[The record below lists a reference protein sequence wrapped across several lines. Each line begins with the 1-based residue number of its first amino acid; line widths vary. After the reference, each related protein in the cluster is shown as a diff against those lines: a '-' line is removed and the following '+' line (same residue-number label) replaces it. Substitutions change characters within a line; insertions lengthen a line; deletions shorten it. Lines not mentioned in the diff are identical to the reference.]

1 MLLQSLVAAAAP
13 TPAMPAFR
21 LRKLRGKKAQLLH
34 WRSEIPDLSVP
45 KSRFAARCPARC
57 PAALGVI
64 PVLYGLRTQ
73 PPRRLRRPRTRQPRP
88 SLRRGASALDTRSV
102 EAPIDLAAQER
113 MRRWCEENAPAPVGA
128 ARERSELRGRILEA
142 VDVLEA
148 GLVERSLEARILLLA
163 AFCGEHLL
171 LLGPPGTA
179 KSLLA
184 RRLVRFVGSDAV
196 FFERL
201 LTRFSVPEELFGPLS
216 LKGLENDQYVRQTT
230 GYLPEASIAFVD
242 EIFKANSAI
251 LNSLLSIVNER
262 VFDNGP
268 DRVWVPLRCLVCA
281 SNEVPE
287 TEELDALYD
296 RLLFRLVV
304 RPVSDAALGELLRVT
319 RAGVEPRADAA
330 DSEVTPF
337 PLSLEDAAQA
347 LRGAATVT
355 LREEVVEIF
364 KDARSYLTSKKEVVS
379 DRRLGQAARML
390 QLVAWTCGR
399 REVELCDCALLAHV
413 LWSTLDLMQPFQH
426 WLRGRLARGAP
437 RPAASPARALRGL
450 LGGLVERVES
460 ERIELDELGKELK
473 VFEEVV
479 QKEILEKERQQALLR
494 EHCWLAPAQQEELI
508 EAIEEE
514 LEQGSRALLLEV
526 YRLEEVRESMPGEL
540 ANYARERRSQGE
552 LPATDPMPGSRSF
565 VQKLQRPIWIHSSRI
580 PLCFGC
586 QASEPETKSSS
597 ATMCKLLP
605 T

>member
-1 MLLQSLVAAAAP
+1 
-13 TPAMPAFR
+13 MPAFR

-64 PVLYGLRTQ
+64 PVLYGRRTQ

-113 MRRWCEENAPAPVGA
+113 MRSPGEKFCENAPAPVGA

-230 GYLPEASIAFVD
+230 GYLPEAGDARRRPFRAF
-242 EIFKANSAI
+242 
-251 LNSLLSIVNER
+251 
-262 VFDNGP
+262 GP
-268 DRVWVPLRCLVCA
+268 HPK
-281 SNEVPE
+281 
-287 TEELDALYD
+287 TKQLDALYD

-364 KDARSYLTSKKEVVS
+364 KE
-379 DRRLGQAARML
+379 GQ
-390 QLVAWTCGR
+390 
-399 REVELCDCALLAHV
+399 
-413 LWSTLDLMQPFQH
+413 
-426 WLRGRLARGAP
+426 
-437 RPAASPARALRGL
+437 
-450 LGGLVERVES
+450 
-460 ERIELDELGKELK
+460 
-473 VFEEVV
+473 
-479 QKEILEKERQQALLR
+479 
-494 EHCWLAPAQQEELI
+494 
-508 EAIEEE
+508 
-514 LEQGSRALLLEV
+514 
-526 YRLEEVRESMPGEL
+526 VRDGE
-540 ANYARERRSQGE
+540 
-552 LPATDPMPGSRSF
+552 
-565 VQKLQRPIWIHSSRI
+565 
-580 PLCFGC
+580 
-586 QASEPETKSSS
+586 
-597 ATMCKLLP
+597 
-605 T
+605 